1 MKLVSGRIVSNIELI
16 PGYSLLCIEAS
27 YIAATARPGQF
38 ITIKCG
44 EETLLRR
51 PFSIHKTAGADLIF
65 VFFKIVGKGTMW
77 LSQRACGEVLDTL
90 GPLGNGFS
98 IPMSAK
104 NLLLIAGGTGIAP
117 LVFLAQQASAQGKNV
132 KLVIGAKTAEQL
144 YPEGQLPSDI
154 EKIFVTEDASK
165 GEKGTVT
172 QFLARN
178 ADDLVLWSDQIYAC
192 GPLAMYQEIERQNWH
207 RKKAIQISLE
217 IRMGCGIGA
226 CYGCSLMT
234 RKGMKQVCKDGPV
247 FDIEDILWEEVRI

>member
-1 MKLVSGRIVSNIELI
+1 MKLVPARIVSSIELI
-16 PGYSLLCIEAS
+16 PGYSLLCIEEP

-44 EETLLRR
+44 EELFLRR
-51 PFSIHKTAGADLIF
+51 PFSIHKTADADLIF

-77 LSQRACGEVLDTL
+77 LSQRTSDEMLDIL

-98 IPMSAK
+98 IPKSAK

-117 LVFLAQQASAQGKNV
+117 LIFLAQQAPAQGKNV
-132 KLVIGAKTAEQL
+132 KLVIGAQTARQL
-144 YPEGQLPSDI
+144 YPEEQLPSDI

-172 QFLARN
+172 QFLSRHTN
-178 ADDLVLWSDQIYAC
+178 DLVMWADQIYAC

-207 RKKAIQISLE
+207 QKKAIQVSLE

-226 CYGCSLMT
+226 CYGCSIMT
-234 RKGMKQVCKDGPV
+234 KKGMKQVCKDGPV
-247 FDIEDILWEEVRI
+247 FNIEDILWEEVKI